1 MSAWF
6 ELLGSAVAFGV
17 QLLLLVTALVCV
29 ILTILVPASLGAE
42 KRFEARLEYFMFTT
56 GAAVLW
62 AFTMF
67 APR

>member
-1 MSAWF
+1 MSALF

-17 QLLLLVTALVCV
+17 QLLLLVTALVCAISTV
-29 ILTILVPASLGAE
+29 LVPASLGAE
-42 KRFEARLEYFMFTT
+42 KRFEVRLEYFIFTT
-56 GAAVLW
+56 GATVLW